1 MLAHR
6 CSHNRQKGPQGSFFL
21 NKYLQKFVRCSK
33 NSQKVYK
40 FYSVLKH
47 KLDRAQRMIIS
58 L

>member
-6 CSHNRQKGPQGSFFL
+6 CSHNRQKGRKALFL

>member
-6 CSHNRQKGPQGSFFL
+6 CSHNRKKGRKALFL